1 VETKKTYL
9 NLYVAPEVKEAL
21 ERQAE
26 GEDRKLSNL
35 CDRLLSWCLKWV
47 QAAGDS
53 QTLITWEPGHRAKR
67 SRRVSEELQD
77 ELHEALD
84 LIFDRAP
91 STVVDRVAEYLTE
104 RAGKYG
110 EEK

>member
-1 VETKKTYL
+1 VVEKLLHQINVRTSGEL
-9 NLYVAPEVKEAL
+9 FADLEEISRKERRPLGEIVRMAL
-21 ERQAE
+21 EWIVPELKNYGSVRVLTRHRP
-26 GEDRKLSNL
+26 RK
-35 CDRLLSWCLKWV
+35 
-47 QAAGDS
+47 GY
-53 QTLITWEPGHRAKR
+53 

-77 ELHEALD
+77 ELHAALD
-84 LIFDRAP
+84 LIFERAP